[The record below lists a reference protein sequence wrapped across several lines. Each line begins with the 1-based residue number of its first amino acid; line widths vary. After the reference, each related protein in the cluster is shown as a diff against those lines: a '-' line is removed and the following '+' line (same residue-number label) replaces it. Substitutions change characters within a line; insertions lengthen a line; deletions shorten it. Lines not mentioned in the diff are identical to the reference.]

1 MSLTGYEVTVSEG
14 CNDSGSKSSKS
25 GKKSK
30 TSEKAGS
37 SSKSSKSSKKGKSPK
52 SAAFPSTYSMNSLGS
67 SLGDVV
73 QNSGIRTFSV
83 LSKYLYLLVGIACFN
98 L

>member
-1 MSLTGYEVTVSEG
+1 MSLTGLEVTVSEG

-30 TSEKAGS
+30 KSEKAGS

-52 SAAFPSTYSMNSLGS
+52 SAAFPSYSMNSLGS

-73 QNSGIRTFSV
+73 QNSGIRTFSM